1 VLAFDEALSR
11 VLGAVT
17 PFEGEAVALA
27 GTAGRVLLESV
38 AADLDL
44 PPFDTTAMDGWAV
57 RASEAAAAPV
67 RLRVAGPTVGAG
79 GRGEALPSGT
89 ALKVMTGAPMPAG
102 SDAVVPVEVAEEG
115 GGTVRLLEAPAS
127 GAHVRKRGEV
137 VAWGAALLSPGRR
150 LSPADV
156 ALLAA
161 AGRGSVRVVRR
172 ARAAVLV
179 TGDEI
184 VSPDAVPGPAQIRST
199 NGPLL
204 VSALARLGADVSD
217 LGVSR
222 DERRALRDALGRA
235 LAGGFDLVLTTGGV
249 SAGDFD
255 LVPAL
260 LEELGVTARFHK
272 VAIRPAK
279 PVFFGTRAETLVFGL
294 PGNPVSA
301 AVAFDLFVRPAWR
314 KASGLTPP
322 LPPPEEARLTA
333 PARNK
338 GSRLAFVPASLAR
351 DGGRLAA
358 TPIPAKGS
366 HDVLSHA
373 RANGL
378 LVLAPGSAL
387 AAGDRVPVHVGTDET
402 TLGRFE

>member
-17 PFEGEAVALA
+17 PFESEPVPLA
-27 GTAGRVLLESV
+27 GAAGRVLREPV
-38 AADLDL
+38 DADIDV

-57 RASEAAAAPV
+57 RAAEAAAAPL

-79 GRGEALPSGT
+79 GRGGALPAGA
-89 ALKVMTGAPMPAG
+89 ALKVMTGAPMPDG
-102 SDAVVPVEVAEEG
+102 SDAIVPVEQAEEEREA
-115 GGTVRLLEAPAS
+115 VLLRTAPAE
-127 GAHVRKRGEV
+127 GAHVRRRGEV
-137 VAWGAALLSPGRR
+137 IARGDRLLASGRR
-150 LSPADV
+150 LSPADIV
-156 ALLAA
+156 LLAA
-161 AGRGSVRVVRR
+161 AGRASVRTARR
-172 ARAAVLV
+172 ARTAVLV
-179 TGDEI
+179 TGDE
-184 VSPDAVPGPAQIRST
+184 VVATEATPGPAQIRNT

-204 VSALARLGADVSD
+204 VASLTRLGADVTD

-222 DERRALRDALGRA
+222 DERDALSAALGRA
-235 LAGGFDLVLTTGGV
+235 LAGGFDVVLTTGGV

-260 LEELGVTARFHK
+260 LETLGVTAHFHK

-279 PVFFGTRAETLVFGL
+279 PVFFGTKGPTLVFGL

-301 AVAFDLFVRPAWR
+301 AVALDLFVRPALR
-314 KASGLTPP
+314 KSSGLLPP
-322 LPPPEEARLTA
+322 LPPTEVARLTA

-338 GSRLAFVPASLAR
+338 GSRLAFVPATLAR
-351 DGGRLAA
+351 EGGRLTA
-358 TPIPAKGS
+358 TPIRAKGS
-366 HDVLSHA
+366 HDVLAHA

-378 LVLAPGSAL
+378 LVLPGGSAL
-387 AAGDRVPVHVGTDET
+387 AAGDRADVHVGTDET

>member
-1 VLAFDEALSR
+1 
-11 VLGAVT
+11 
-17 PFEGEAVALA
+17 
-27 GTAGRVLLESV
+27 
-38 AADLDL
+38 
-44 PPFDTTAMDGWAV
+44 
-57 RASEAAAAPV
+57 
-67 RLRVAGPTVGAG
+67 
-79 GRGEALPSGT
+79 
-89 ALKVMTGAPMPAG
+89 MPEG
-102 SDAVVPVEVAEEG
+102 SDAVVPVEEAEEDG
-115 GGTVRLLEAPAS
+115 ATVRLLAAPAP
-127 GAHVRKRGEV
+127 GAHIRKRGDV
-137 VAWGAALLSPGRR
+137 VTRGDLLLAPGRR
-150 LSPADV
+150 LSPTDV

-161 AGRGSVRVVRR
+161 AGRGSVRTARH

-184 VSPDAVPGPAQIRST
+184 VPPDSVPGPARIRNT

-204 VSALARLGADVSD
+204 VSALARLGAEVTD

-222 DERRALRDALGRA
+222 DDRGTLRAALGRA
-235 LAGGFDLVLTTGGV
+235 LARGFDLVLTTGGV

-260 LEELGVTARFHK
+260 LEELGVAACFHK

-279 PVFFGTRAETLVFGL
+279 PVFFGTKGETLVFGL

-322 LPPPEEARLTA
+322 LPPPDEARLTA
-333 PARNK
+333 PAKNK
-338 GSRLAFVPASLAR
+338 GSRLAFAPASLVR
-351 DGGRLAA
+351 EGGRLAA

-366 HDVLSHA
+366 HDVVAHA

-378 LVLAPGSAL
+378 LVLPAGAGF
-387 AAGDRVPVHVGTDET
+387 AAGDRVAVHVGTDET
-402 TLGRFE
+402 TLGPFE